1 MEGTTIHVFT
11 TSSLRLHDNP
21 SFCQALEFN
30 NVRPIFVYDPFFEK
44 AVSKNVLNFL
54 FDCLTDLDTRLKRYN
69 LRLHVFVG
77 NLLELLPVLIT
88 DWRATNVTFQPSGT
102 RLETQQFEAYME
114 NICDQH
120 DVKVWKFTGHTLYE
134 PDVFI
139 KACEGR
145 LPGNYSEFQQIVQFL
160 GKPTSPIPEPLPKN
174 IFDSEAKDEPH
185 PREVELSTFENN
197 DKRLWDG
204 GETQALSKLF
214 GFCQQRIASYETQD
228 INNIL
233 TGRDSLS
240 PYLRFGCLSVRLFY
254 SRLYEY
260 ASSSNRGF
268 QLYEVLF
275 KSLLLRE
282 FAYHVG
288 SNTPGF
294 DGIEGNPFCLNIPW
308 ENDPKYLSAF
318 REGVTGFPWIDAI
331 VTQIRSEGWAH
342 HLARRSLAVFI
353 TRGCL
358 WLSWMTGRD
367 FFQENMLDFEFPVST
382 VCWMQDSCSGFF
394 HWKADVLDPC
404 VVGKQMDP
412 DGSYVKRYIP
422 ALNNMPSEYVHSPWK
437 APRSVQ
443 EKAGCIVGEHYPN
456 PICNLCSQSML
467 CCKRLQFIRDK
478 LQELFS

>member
-1 MEGTTIHVFT
+1 MDGTTIHVFT

-21 SFCQALEFN
+21 SFSQALEFN

-197 DKRLWDG
+197 EKRLWDG
-204 GETQALSKLF
+204 GETQALSK
-214 GFCQQRIASYETQD
+214 
-228 INNIL
+228 
-233 TGRDSLS
+233 
-240 PYLRFGCLSVRLFY
+240 PVW
-254 SRLYEY
+254 
-260 ASSSNRGF
+260 
-268 QLYEVLF
+268 VLPAAH
-275 KSLLLRE
+275 SLL
-282 FAYHVG
+282 
-288 SNTPGF
+288 
-294 DGIEGNPFCLNIPW
+294 
-308 ENDPKYLSAF
+308 
-318 REGVTGFPWIDAI
+318 
-331 VTQIRSEGWAH
+331 
-342 HLARRSLAVFI
+342 
-353 TRGCL
+353 
-358 WLSWMTGRD
+358 
-367 FFQENMLDFEFPVST
+367 
-382 VCWMQDSCSGFF
+382 
-394 HWKADVLDPC
+394 
-404 VVGKQMDP
+404 
-412 DGSYVKRYIP
+412 
-422 ALNNMPSEYVHSPWK
+422 
-437 APRSVQ
+437 
-443 EKAGCIVGEHYPN
+443 
-456 PICNLCSQSML
+456 
-467 CCKRLQFIRDK
+467 
-478 LQELFS
+478 